1 MFNLKIFNKVIYIM
15 IDISNDNINTINNT
29 MNKLDK
35 TTLYFLSNK
44 TYLNK
49 LNNNLIC
56 DNRDDIKEDFI
67 KYKKPIKNIINKLF
81 EEYINIESNKSHKD
95 IINTSNKYENAFYI
109 FSKLCIQHIKSEE
122 LTKKNNLDLSNCS
135 NFNNINLNNNI
146 INIDDSNNY
155 IYNDTSYDI
164 INNDKILF
172 NNFNSNNN
180 NNNIKKF
187 VDIKSNINKKK
198 ILPRRSE

>member
-95 IINTSNKYENAFYI
+95 IINKSNKYENAFYI

-135 NFNNINLNNNI
+135 NLNNNI

-180 NNNIKKF
+180 NIKKF
-187 VDIKSNINKKK
+187 IDIKSNINKKK